1 MTEKD
6 IFVAGEEAK
15 YFIDINQEGFSMT
28 DDDFEVELLYG
39 MSGKS
44 LKLTKQDMTADTS
57 GKYFFSFPTAGM
69 VGKVTARCTW
79 QVPDT
84 DESDSER
91 TKVDEQILCFVVQTP
106 CPKLIQCPKCV
117 STGFV
122 TYERTED
129 SSIASMYQRL
139 CTAAGQPIV
148 SDDDLYFYVLTSAEE
163 NND

>member
-6 IFVAGEEAK
+6 IIVAGEEAK
-15 YFIDINQEGFSMT
+15 YFIDIQQEGFSMA
-28 DDDFEVELLYG
+28 DDDFTVELLWG
-39 MSGKS
+39 MQGQTMTLMKH
-44 LKLTKQDMTADTS
+44 DMNADTS
-57 GKYFFSFPTAGM
+57 GKYFFSFPTKGM
-69 VGKVTARCTW
+69 VGTVTARCVW

-106 CPKLIQCPKCV
+106 CPKLVQCQKCV
-117 STGFV
+117 TTGFV

-163 NND
+163 NDN

>member
-6 IFVAGEEAK
+6 IIVAGEEAK

-39 MSGKS
+39 MAGKS

-106 CPKLIQCPKCV
+106 CPKLIQCPKCI

-148 SDDDLYFYVLTSAEE
+148 SDDDLYFYVLTAAEE